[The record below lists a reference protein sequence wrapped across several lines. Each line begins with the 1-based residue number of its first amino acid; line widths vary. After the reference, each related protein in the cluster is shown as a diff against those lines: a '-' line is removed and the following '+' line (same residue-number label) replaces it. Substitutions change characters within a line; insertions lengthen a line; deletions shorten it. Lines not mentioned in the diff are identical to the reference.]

1 MEHWKTNFD
10 YKYTG
15 AYELQPNEER
25 IVTIKK
31 VCKEEVNSTDG
42 KKSMCLVAYFNESS
56 KPMVL
61 NKTNC
66 KTIEKIYSPFTDE
79 WIGKKITVFAQ
90 KVKAFGDVVDALRI
104 RPTKPIEKEIDY
116 SVQIK
121 QLNDCKTMEQLITVW
136 TSPNFPQTALL
147 TIKDK
152 KKNELQKTN

>member
-1 MEHWKTNFD
+1 MEHWKQAFD

-15 AYELQPNEER
+15 AYELQPNEEKV
-25 IVTIKK
+25 VTIKK

-66 KTIEKIYSPFTDE
+66 KTIEKLYSPFTEE

-90 KVKAFGDVVDALRI
+90 KVKAFGDTVDALRI
-104 RPTKPIEKEIDY
+104 RPTRPIEKAIDY

-121 QLNDCKTMEQLITVW
+121 QINDCKTLDELKAVW
-136 TSPNFPQTALL
+136 TSPNFPTSALE
-147 TIKDK
+147 TIKNK
-152 KKNELQKTN
+152 KKDELSKN

>member
-1 MEHWKTNFD
+1 MEHWKQSFD

-15 AYELQPNEER
+15 AYELQPNEEKV
-25 IVTIKK
+25 VTIKK

-42 KKSMCLVAYFNESS
+42 KKSMCLVAYFEESS

-90 KVKAFGDVVDALRI
+90 KVKAFGDTVDALRI
-104 RPTKPIEKEIDY
+104 RPTRPVEKAVDY
-116 SVQIK
+116 STQIK
-121 QLNDCKTMEQLITVW
+121 QIESCKTIDELKTVW
-136 TSPNFPQTALL
+136 SSPNFPTTALEA
-147 TIKDK
+147 IKNK
-152 KKNELQKTN
+152 KKDELSKN

>member
-1 MEHWKTNFD
+1 MEHWKQNFD

-25 IVTIKK
+25 VVTIKM

-42 KKSMCLVAYFNESS
+42 KKSMCLVAYFEESS

-90 KVKAFGDVVDALRI
+90 KVKAFGDTVDALRI
-104 RPTKPIEKEIDY
+104 RPTRPVEKAVDY
-116 SVQIK
+116 SAQIK
-121 QLNDCKTMEQLITVW
+121 QIESCKTIDELKTVW
-136 TSPNFPQTALL
+136 SSPNFPTTALEA
-147 TIKDK
+147 IKNK
-152 KKNELQKTN
+152 KKDELSKN

>member
-1 MEHWKTNFD
+1 MEHWKQNFD

-15 AYELQPNEER
+15 AYELQPNEEKV
-25 IVTIKK
+25 VTIKK

-42 KKSMCLVAYFNESS
+42 KKSMCLVAYFYDSS

-66 KTIEKIYSPFTDE
+66 KTIEKIYSPFTED
-79 WIGKKITVFAQ
+79 WIGKKITVFSQ

-104 RPTKPIEKEIDY
+104 RPTKPAETVDY

-121 QLNDCKTMEQLITVW
+121 QINDCKTIEELKSVW
-136 TSPNFPQTALL
+136 TSPNFPTVALES
-147 TIKDK
+147 IKNK
-152 KKNELQKTN
+152 KKDELSKN